1 VMTAPVVCASASV
14 SSDMPRKSGSNRTDN
29 HVYPV
34 CKHRLSESL
43 NCKDCIVQHIIIIGA
58 DPTPQCGV
66 RNAKPKVDDEEEE
79 GGTQEAAAA
88 HSKNIIQSLVNDQLF
103 SFSFAAIQ
111 IRSSR
116 TCARAPL
123 HDFHF
128 DCTSIWLIERPALY
142 HDECS

>member
-1 VMTAPVVCASASV
+1 M
-14 SSDMPRKSGSNRTDN
+14 
-29 HVYPV
+29 
-34 CKHRLSESL
+34 CKQHLSERL
-43 NCKDCIVQHIIIIGA
+43 NCKDRIIVQHSIIIGA

-103 SFSFAAIQ
+103 CFSFAAIQ

-116 TCARAPL
+116 DMRSSSAA
-123 HDFHF
+123 
-128 DCTSIWLIERPALY
+128 
-142 HDECS
+142 